1 MIKIILDQGIYFLED
16 MNSSNGTFLND
27 ERINEAIE
35 LKNKD
40 IIKFGELKF
49 LFINGDEDD

>member
-1 MIKIILDQGIYFLED
+1 